1 MVGKAWDENVHRMAT
16 QQLTKYLTPIDKKE
30 TDMNSEVLDSLDRA
44 ILDLADSPIFGSN
57 DKAMLSRLR
66 EILPVLLSMQKA
78 IDNQTTHFTEV
89 LRKEMTK
96 LSLEDMEWEEISE
109 HIFDNYRDEF
119 AEAAV
124 AAIRDGILT
133 NLGR

>member
-1 MVGKAWDENVHRMAT
+1 
-16 QQLTKYLTPIDKKE
+16 
-30 TDMNSEVLDSLDRA
+30 MNSEVLGSLDRA
-44 ILDLADSPIFGSN
+44 ITLLNDGNN
-57 DKAMLSRLR
+57 DKSLLRRLR

-119 AEAAV
+119 AEAAA